1 MTVINGYTTLALL
14 RARLGFASTDTI
26 DDTMLEAIIMAVSR
40 WIDHRTG
47 RRFFSTTNDET
58 RYYTAEFDD
67 VLFCPDDII
76 SITSLYTDGDGD
88 RTYET
93 TWAATDYDTEPVNAS
108 LDSQPYTRLRIT
120 PAGRYSFPVGVG
132 KGVKITGKF
141 GYGATAPGLISE
153 ACLLQSERV
162 YKRKDAP
169 FGVLGAEGMGQLM
182 VVPKLD
188 PDVDMMLM
196 GFRRL
201 EIGAA

>member
-1 MTVINGYTTLALL
+1 LTVTNGYTTLALL
-14 RARLGFASTDTI
+14 RARLGFASTDTT
-26 DDTMLEAIIMAVSR
+26 DDTMLETIIMAVSR

-47 RRFFSTTNDET
+47 RRFFSTTVSEI
-58 RYYTAEFDD
+58 RYYTAEWSD
-67 VLFCPDDII
+67 LFQCPDDII
-76 SITSLYTDGDGD
+76 NITTLATDGDGD
-88 RTYET
+88 RVYET
-93 TWAATDYDTEPVNAS
+93 TWAVTDYDLEPVNAS

-132 KGVKITGKF
+132 EGVKIMGKF

-169 FGVLGAEGMGQLM
+169 FGVLGAAEMGQMM

-188 PDVDMMLM
+188 PDVDMMLA